1 MQQLYTAGMVYVQ
14 TRHICIILY
23 NNYIK
28 HYIPSIFTY
37 IYKPFG
43 SQFLHIQICDI
54 TCCICRKCMM
64 YTNSLQVAHT
74 KCMNAFLH
82 DNITAIMQ
90 CH

>member
-1 MQQLYTAGMVYVQ
+1 MHTTLNSQFTYAAAIYKNAGMVYVQ

-54 TCCICRKCMM
+54 YVLHMHRKS
-64 YTNSLQVAHT
+64 YVLQIVGQMCA
-74 KCMNAFLH
+74 KNA
-82 DNITAIMQ
+82 
-90 CH
+90 